1 MNMNEIF
8 FKINLNKYGEL
19 KQKAESEKKVFQ
31 FSLIGFILIIMIMTG
46 FVVGFNIIL
55 EAKINNRSKLLN
67 EIRNKIETYEV
78 SGEFLS
84 KLDLERIAAVSTERI
99 FWAKKLVAL
108 SEKTTDKIAIT
119 NFSFKGNRLSLY
131 GITKLDRN
139 QKEFNL
145 INDFINELK
154 NNVHINSDFPEVTFV
169 LSRLDFEKDVEILR
183 FQIDLISQ
191 SSDKG
196 GK

>member
-1 MNMNEIF
+1 MDLKT
-8 FKINLNKYGEL
+8 KID
-19 KQKAESEKKVFQ
+19 
-31 FSLIGFILIIMIMTG
+31 
-46 FVVGFNIIL
+46 
-55 EAKINNRSKLLN
+55 NRSKLLN
-67 EIRNKIETYEV
+67 EIRDKIETYEV

-84 KLDLERIAAVSTERI
+84 KQDLERIASVSTERI

-119 NFSFKGNRLSLY
+119 NFAFKGNRLSLY

-145 INDFINELK
+145 INDFIDELK
-154 NNVHINSDFPEVTFV
+154 SNVHINSDFPEVTFV
-169 LSRLDFEKDVEILR
+169 HSRLDLEKDVEILR

-191 SSDKG
+191 SSDEG
-196 GK
+196 GNK